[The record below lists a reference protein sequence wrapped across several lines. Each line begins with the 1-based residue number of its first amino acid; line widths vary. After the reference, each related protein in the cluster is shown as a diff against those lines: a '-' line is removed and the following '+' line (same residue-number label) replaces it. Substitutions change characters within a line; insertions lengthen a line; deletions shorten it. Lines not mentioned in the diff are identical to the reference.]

1 MGSHWWIDHGGVSAP
16 RRLDAICRMG
26 TVCEHQIG
34 LLSGPPIK
42 PTEPRGCDIQH
53 QTTKQPSGAK
63 SVRRAAFA
71 SPPDWGV
78 AVAHMLGPLARSP
91 ATNAELE
98 LTRRSQSGTHVER
111 TASGIIG
118 VRRRRSRPE
127 APGRCCSHEVVRGNV
142 SKRASNDTPES
153 TSVTMLSG

>member
-1 MGSHWWIDHGGVSAP
+1 MGSYWRIDHGGISTP

-34 LLSGPPIK
+34 LLSGPAIK
-42 PTEPRGCDIQH
+42 PTEPRGGDIQH

-78 AVAHMLGPLARSP
+78 AVAHMLGPLGRPQSSHKCRTGAHQKIAIRNARGADRQWHQWGQDAAKP
-91 ATNAELE
+91 ARG
-98 LTRRSQSGTHVER
+98 TRKVLQ
-111 TASGIIG
+111 
-118 VRRRRSRPE
+118 P
-127 APGRCCSHEVVRGNV
+127 
-142 SKRASNDTPES
+142 
-153 TSVTMLSG
+153 